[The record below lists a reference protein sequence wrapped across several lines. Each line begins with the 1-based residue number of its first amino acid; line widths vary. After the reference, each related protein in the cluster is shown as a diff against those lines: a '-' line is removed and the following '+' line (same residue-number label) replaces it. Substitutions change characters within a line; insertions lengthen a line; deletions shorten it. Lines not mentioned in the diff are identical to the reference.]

1 MIEKIKNWVQTIL
14 ETEPTYFCVDMYI
27 KPTQNIKIFL
37 DGDNGITIEKC
48 TQINRK
54 LRNLIEES
62 GILNDTDYSLEV
74 SSPGLD
80 NPLKLHRQYVKNIQ
94 RNIQITLLDDT
105 IIEGV
110 LKSVTE
116 NDILVETTINKGKK
130 KEVQEKTVLFSNI
143 KKTIVLIKF

>member
-1 MIEKIKNWVQTIL
+1 MIDKIKNWVQTIL
-14 ETEPTYFCVDMYI
+14 ETEPTYFCVDIYI
-27 KPTQNIKIFL
+27 KPIQNIKVFL
-37 DGDNGITIEKC
+37 DGDTGITIEKC

-62 GILNDTDYSLEV
+62 GILKDVDYSLEV
-74 SSPGLD
+74 SSAGID
-80 NPLKLHRQYVKNIQ
+80 NPLILHRQYVKNRQ
-94 RNIQITLLDDT
+94 RNVQITLLDDT

-116 NDILVETTINKGKK
+116 QDILIETTINKGKK
-130 KEVQEKTVLFSNI
+130 KEIQEKTVLFSNI

>member
-116 NDILVETTINKGKK
+116 NDILVETTINKGEK

>member
-62 GILNDTDYSLEV
+62 GILNDIDYSLEV

>member
-1 MIEKIKNWVQTIL
+1 MIDKIKNWVQTIL
-14 ETEPTYFCVDMYI
+14 ETEQTYFCVDIYI
-27 KPTQNIKIFL
+27 KPIQNIKVFL

-62 GILNDTDYSLEV
+62 GILKDVDYSLEV
-74 SSPGLD
+74 SSAGID
-80 NPLKLHRQYVKNIQ
+80 NPLILHRQYVKNRQ
-94 RNIQITLLDDT
+94 RNVQITLLDDT

-116 NDILVETTINKGKK
+116 QDILIETTINKGKK
-130 KEVQEKTVLFSNI
+130 KEIQEKTVLFSNI